1 MKHLES
7 KYETHDGL
15 SLFLQAW
22 IPIHPKAA
30 VFLVHGLGEH
40 SSRYLHV
47 AERLTEN
54 DIAVFTFDGRGHG
67 KSSQPKP
74 DAYFSNYEDYLK
86 DIDALYNKA
95 AGYLP
100 KLPIFIYG
108 HSMGGVLVA
117 TYVIKYK
124 PEPRGIILSAAA
136 LKPAVGTSKI
146 LITVSSL
153 ISKYTPKLKVL
164 KLNPDLI
171 SHDKKAINDYNKDPL
186 VYHEAIP
193 ARTAY
198 EVLRMMRKLEEKA
211 ATFSLPVLIMH
222 GSEDKVTNPEGS
234 GEFFRNITSQD
245 KTLIPYPGLY
255 HELHNELEK
264 EEVIKK
270 IISWMKKRIGE

>member
-15 SLFLQAW
+15 SLYLQAW
-22 IPIHPKAA
+22 IPIHPKATL
-30 VFLVHGLGEH
+30 FLVHGLGEH
-40 SSRYLHV
+40 SGRYSYL
-47 AERLTEN
+47 AERFTEN

-67 KSSQPKP
+67 KSCKPKP
-74 DAYFSNYEDYLK
+74 DAYFENHQDYLK

-108 HSMGGVLVA
+108 HSMGGALVA
-117 TYVIKYK
+117 SYVIQYK
-124 PEPRGIILSAAA
+124 PQARGIILSAAA
-136 LKPAVGTSKI
+136 LKPAVGTSEI
-146 LITVSSL
+146 LITLSSL
-153 ISKYTPKLKVL
+153 ISKYAPKLKVL
-164 KLNPDLI
+164 KLDPHLI
-171 SHDKKAINDYNKDPL
+171 SHDKDVVDKYNIDPL
-186 VYHEAIP
+186 IYHGAIP

-198 EVLRMMRKLEEKA
+198 EVLKMMRNIEGKA
-211 ATFSLPVLIMH
+211 DTFTLPVLILH
-222 GSEDKVTNPEGS
+222 GSEDKLTNPEGS
-234 GEFFRNITSQD
+234 DEFFRAISTQD

-270 IISWMKKRIGE
+270 IISWMEKRIGE